1 MRIITQSE
9 KLKITTMSI
18 IYSMPEIFRLSFAI
32 FLIIWIFAIFFLN
45 FFKGKFY
52 SCNFSN
58 DSKKFIQIDKLQNMY
73 DCFNYGGR
81 WENSKLNFDNIYESI
96 FSLVVIFLRGGY
108 MHLMNSSADSV
119 DIGYI
124 P

>member
-1 MRIITQSE
+1 
-9 KLKITTMSI
+9 
-18 IYSMPEIFRLSFAI
+18 MPEILRVSFAI

-58 DSKKFIQIDKLQNMY
+58 DSKKLIEIDKLKNMY

-81 WENSKLNFDNIYESI
+81 WEN
-96 FSLVVIFLRGGY
+96 
-108 MHLMNSSADSV
+108 
-119 DIGYI
+119 
-124 P
+124 